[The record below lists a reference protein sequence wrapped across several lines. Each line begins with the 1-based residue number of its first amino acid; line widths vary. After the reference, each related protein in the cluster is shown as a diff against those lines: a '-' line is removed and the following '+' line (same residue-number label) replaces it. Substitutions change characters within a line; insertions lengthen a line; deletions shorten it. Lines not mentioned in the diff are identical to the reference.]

1 MLEQGQLSFDLD
13 LEWMQCIFEL
23 NLLDLH
29 LPLLMVVDKQPMNQ
43 LYKLLSILGK
53 LLSLV
58 PILMMVDKLLL

>member
-1 MLEQGQLSFDLD
+1 MPTKGFDLY
-13 LEWMQCIFEL
+13 LEWMQCILEL

-29 LPLLMVVDKQPMNQ
+29 LPLLMVVYKQPMNQ
-43 LYKLLSILGK
+43 LNKLLSLLGK